1 MKKLLILTYYFP
13 PLGLGGTQRV
23 AKFVKYL
30 PQFGWRPTVVT
41 VKPIAYW
48 ALDESLMQDVKE
60 ARIIRTES
68 LDPQRL
74 LARLGRTTIQA
85 SAGEK
90 RVGVGATINQ
100 KLLPFFLTPDSKILW
115 RPFALRAVKKLL
127 KNEHFDALLTTSP
140 PHSVHLIGR
149 GIAKKYRLPWL
160 ADFRDNWAG
169 SHIVHEPTAWHFKNN
184 QRLQRRV
191 VKGASAVTCIS
202 AATRTALAMQQS
214 LSKFHVLANGFDAQ
228 DFESRPREEHDGF
241 FLCYSGTI
249 NRFADPAP
257 FLDALALLRK
267 YDPALYKKMTVQFVG
282 YDTLGNFQKMVH
294 ERGLNRVKVIGH
306 KPHDESVAWLQ
317 NADALLLIAWAR
329 QEDTFIPGKTFEY
342 FGAQK
347 PIFAISTSAPTNELL
362 VQAENA
368 TVVESFEPKKIYH
381 RLREFL
387 SADLN
392 CIKVNDTFVQQF
404 ERRLQTKQ
412 FAEILNS
419 ISKRTLHDF

>member
-127 KNEHFDALLTTSP
+127 KN
-140 PHSVHLIGR
+140 V
-149 GIAKKYRLPWL
+149 
-160 ADFRDNWAG
+160 
-169 SHIVHEPTAWHFKNN
+169 
-184 QRLQRRV
+184 
-191 VKGASAVTCIS
+191 
-202 AATRTALAMQQS
+202 
-214 LSKFHVLANGFDAQ
+214 
-228 DFESRPREEHDGF
+228 
-241 FLCYSGTI
+241 
-249 NRFADPAP
+249 NR
-257 FLDALALLRK
+257 
-267 YDPALYKKMTVQFVG
+267 
-282 YDTLGNFQKMVH
+282 
-294 ERGLNRVKVIGH
+294 
-306 KPHDESVAWLQ
+306 
-317 NADALLLIAWAR
+317 
-329 QEDTFIPGKTFEY
+329 
-342 FGAQK
+342 
-347 PIFAISTSAPTNELL
+347 
-362 VQAENA
+362 
-368 TVVESFEPKKIYH
+368 
-381 RLREFL
+381 
-387 SADLN
+387 
-392 CIKVNDTFVQQF
+392 
-404 ERRLQTKQ
+404 
-412 FAEILNS
+412 
-419 ISKRTLHDF
+419 